1 MTAALLRLGER
12 RAAASRPAMTDA
24 APLSPDDLRRLF
36 APLLGAEA
44 VLLAVSGGPDSMAL
58 MGTAAAFAAAE
69 ASAPPFAVASVDHG
83 LRPGARAAA
92 EAVVSAAGA
101 LGLPGQILTW
111 AGPKPATRLQERARH
126 NRYALLVACA
136 KRIGATHLV
145 TAHTRDDQAE
155 TVLFRLMRGSGPA
168 GLAGMAPALARD
180 GILHLRPFLEV
191 PKARLVAT
199 CRERGWD
206 FVADPANG
214 DPRFARARLR
224 RIMPELA
231 AEGLDAARFATLA
244 RRMAEA
250 EEALAQGAR
259 RAIAA
264 AAREPGAFDAPRLLD
279 EPAAIRQRGLALLLA
294 GLGAAPGRPRL
305 EAVERL
311 DAELVRAAAAR
322 ERLRRTLHGALLC
335 FDGASR
341 LTVAPAPPRR
351 RPPGR

>member
-1 MTAALLRLGER
+1 MPAALLRLGES
-12 RAAASRPAMTDA
+12 RAFATRPSMTDA

-69 ASAPPFAVASVDHG
+69 ALAPSLAVASVDHG
-83 LRPGARAAA
+83 LRADARAEA
-92 EAVVSAAGA
+92 EAVMAAAGA
-101 LGLPGQILTW
+101 LGLPGHLLTW
-111 AGPKPATRLQERARH
+111 DGPKPATRLQERARH

-136 KRIGATHLV
+136 RRLGATHLV

-168 GLAGMAPALARD
+168 GLAGMAPARDRD
-180 GILHLRPFLEV
+180 GIVHLRPFLDI

-199 CRERGWD
+199 CRERGWG
-206 FVADPANG
+206 FVDDPANR

-224 RIMPELA
+224 RIMPDLA

-244 RRMAEA
+244 RRMSEA
-250 EEALAQGAR
+250 EEALARGAR
-259 RAIAA
+259 RAIAE
-264 AAREPGAFDAPRLLD
+264 AARGPGAFDAARLLA
-279 EPAAIRQRGLALLLA
+279 EPAAIRHRGLALLL
-294 GLGAAPGRPRL
+294 GSLAAAAGRPRL
-305 EAVERL
+305 DAVERF
-311 DAELVRAAAAR
+311 DADLVRAAVAG

-341 LTVAPAPPRR
+341 LTIVAAPPRR
-351 RPPGR
+351 RRPEP